1 MIQSAPSSFKSIEKI
16 MVIKEI
22 DFRRVDLNLL
32 VTLLVLLRE
41 RSVSRAAD
49 KLYLGQPAVSAA
61 LARLREL
68 FDDPLLVRTAQGMV
82 PTVKALELEAAL
94 KPAVASIQSTLFEP
108 TVFDPAEAD
117 RTVVLGMP
125 DWVEIWLMPLLFTR
139 LQRLA
144 PGLRI
149 AVKTSDPMQVHDMLD
164 RDEIALAI
172 VPSCAT
178 FDSDAPPRYAQPLR
192 KMGFSCTYD
201 PRQVALASP
210 LTLEQFLAF
219 PHLLVTYRVA
229 NEGVVDRI
237 LSEQNL
243 TRRLAYTTP
252 HFGVLPNLLRQLPA
266 MVCVPEVLAEHW
278 RRHFDLATSPIPLAL
293 PSFTVGMIWHA
304 TRDRDPALCW
314 LRAQIEAVAAEAI

>member
-1 MIQSAPSSFKSIEKI
+1 MT
-16 MVIKEI
+16 IKEI

-41 RSVSRAAD
+41 RSVSRAAE

-61 LARLREL
+61 LGRLREL

-94 KPAVASIQSTLFEP
+94 KPAVASLQSVLFEP
-108 TVFDPAEAD
+108 TVFDPGKAE
-117 RTVVLGMP
+117 RTFVLGMP
-125 DWVEIWLMPLLFTR
+125 DWVEIWLMPLLFKR
-139 LQRLA
+139 LQQLA

-149 AVKTSDPMQVHDMLD
+149 AVKTSDPMRVHDMLD
-164 RDEIALAI
+164 QDEITLAI
-172 VPSCAT
+172 LPSCST
-178 FDSDAPPRYAQPLR
+178 FDSEASPRYALPLR
-192 KMGFSCTYD
+192 KMGFACVYD
-201 PRQVALASP
+201 PQQVALVLP
-210 LTLEQFLAF
+210 LTLEQFLDF

-237 LSEQNL
+237 LSEQGL

-266 MVCVPEVLAEHW
+266 LVCVPEVLAEHW
-278 RRHFDLATSPIPLAL
+278 RQHFGLATSPIPLTL
-293 PSFTVGMIWHA
+293 PGFTVGLIWHA
-304 TRDRDPALCW
+304 SRDRDPALCW
-314 LRAQIEAVAAEAI
+314 LRAQIEAVVAEAI